1 MPWLGWWRVL
11 EARLSRLRA
20 ELARKKLDGFLVTD
34 ISNVFYLTG
43 FTGSTAAA
51 IITPGE
57 SHILVD
63 PRYTIQATQ
72 ECSSSRVTEY
82 TGKSTI
88 VAAGELINELG
99 LARLGYEEQQIT
111 LSTYRRL
118 RSTVN
123 KTTTMHIT
131 KGVVETLR
139 RVKDAQEIEI
149 IRKACKIVDATFDA
163 VVKEIRTGMSEK
175 DVALL
180 IDYTMRKLG
189 ADKDGFDT
197 IAAFGPNSACPHHSP
212 GDDLLRGGGFL
223 KMDFGARYRHYNSDI
238 TRTVCIGKPTGKQR
252 EVYDVVLEA
261 QLKAIDAIT
270 PGIPGKEIDSVARDF
285 IASRGYGANFGHG
298 LGHALGILVHDGPA
312 LSQTSDVALEPG
324 MVVTVEPGVYIEGW
338 GGVRIEDDVLV
349 TESGC
354 EVLTHA
360 TKKMLAI

>member
-1 MPWLGWWRVL
+1 ML

-20 ELARKKLDGFLVTD
+20 ELAKKKLDGLLITD

-51 IITPGE
+51 IVTPVE

-72 ECSSSRVTEY
+72 ECVSSRVTEY
-82 TGKSTI
+82 AGKGTI
-88 VAAGELINELG
+88 QAAGELINNLNLG
-99 LARLGYEEQQIT
+99 RVGYEESQMTMAAYRKLRATIT
-111 LSTYRRL
+111 
-118 RSTVN
+118 
-123 KTTTMHIT
+123 KTTTLHIT
-131 KGVVETLR
+131 RGVVDILR
-139 RVKDAQEIEI
+139 RVKDAHEIEI
-149 IRKACKIVDATFDA
+149 IRKACEIVDATFEA

-223 KMDFGARYRHYNSDI
+223 KMDFGARFRHYNSDI
-238 TRTVCIGKPTGKQR
+238 TRTVCIGKPTDKQR

-270 PGIPGKEIDSVARDF
+270 PGIPGREIDSVARDF

-298 LGHALGILVHDGPA
+298 LGHGLGILVHDGPA
-312 LSQTSDVALEPG
+312 LSQTSDVVLEPG

-360 TKKMLAI
+360 TKDMLAI